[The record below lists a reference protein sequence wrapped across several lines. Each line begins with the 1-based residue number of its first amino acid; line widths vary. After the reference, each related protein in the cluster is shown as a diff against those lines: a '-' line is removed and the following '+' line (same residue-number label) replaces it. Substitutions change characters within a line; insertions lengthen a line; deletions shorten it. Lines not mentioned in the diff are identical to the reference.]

1 MKGII
6 VKPVVWLLGGAFLL
20 AALCLPQTALAAAT
34 APGGL
39 RYTIS
44 VVKFENRAGWHGQW
58 DLGDAWGMAMTD
70 ILNQTGRFIVLGEK
84 DMRNE
89 AMQEQDLASSGR
101 TPQGAK
107 TPVTGQLTPA
117 QLLVKGAITH
127 VQDTGRSGGAI
138 SIHGVTVGGGGG
150 KTEINATMYIID
162 STTGM
167 VLAST
172 SVVGKSTSSG
182 LGLGYSGHGWS
193 GGYANFQKS
202 NMGKAVENAV
212 AQGVQWMIQ
221 QLPKVP
227 WRGEVVMVQNGSVYV
242 NRGAREG
249 VTPGMTFIVGK
260 ANIIRD
266 PSTGEVLD
274 ESVEEVARLQVST
287 VKEKLSIC
295 DVVNGDP
302 GAVNKGMMIQKFD

>member
-1 MKGII
+1 MIKQGFR
-6 VKPVVWLLGGAFLL
+6 KTLVWLIGSAFLL
-20 AALCLPQTALAAAT
+20 LAVALPQTALAAES
-34 APGGL
+34 GGL
-39 RYTIS
+39 RYTITVS
-44 VVKFENRAGWHGQW
+44 KFENRSNWAGQW
-58 DLGDAWGMAMTD
+58 NLGDAWGIVMTD
-70 ILNQTGRFIVLGEK
+70 VLNQSGKFIVLGET
-84 DMRNE
+84 DMRQE
-89 AMQEQDLASSGR
+89 AMREQDFAASGR
-101 TPQGAK
+101 TAQGAK
-107 TPVTGQLTPA
+107 TPVTGQMTPA

-127 VQDTGRSGGAI
+127 AQDTGHSGGGI
-138 SIHGVTVGGGGG
+138 SIGGVTVGGGGG
-150 KTEINATMYIID
+150 KAEINVTMYIVD

-172 SVVGKSTSSG
+172 SVVGKSTSSA
-182 LGLGYSGHGWS
+182 LGIHYSGHGWS

-202 NMGKAVENAV
+202 NMGKAVEDAV
-212 AQGVQWMIQ
+212 VKGTQWMIA

-249 VTPGMTFIVGK
+249 VPVGQEFVVGE

-274 ESVEEVARLQVST
+274 ESVNEVARLQVVT

-295 DVVNGDP
+295 EVISGD
-302 GAVNKGMMIQKFD
+302 ADAITKGMMIQRP